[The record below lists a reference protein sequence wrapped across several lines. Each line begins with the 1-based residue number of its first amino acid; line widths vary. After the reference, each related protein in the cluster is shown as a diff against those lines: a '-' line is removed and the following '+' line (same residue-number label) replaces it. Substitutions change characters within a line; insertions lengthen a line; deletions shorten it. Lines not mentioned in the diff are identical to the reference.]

1 MAIAEHDDLARKG
14 HVLRLPALAGG
25 SMMLD
30 QPVEDVRQWTRNTIR
45 RPDWTIELDDAAIN
59 EVMAMI
65 RRMQETPLPL
75 LLLHPDQFEL
85 HACREVMRRVKQSLS
100 EGIGLVV
107 IDRLPTDRISAAEA
121 TAVFWTL
128 GYFLSTPVATKWDGT
143 MLYDVTDTGRRFG
156 YGVRGSATNVELS
169 FHTDNAFGVAIPDY
183 VGLLCIRPALQGGI
197 SRFCNLYAAHNAML
211 RHDAALLRRLYQP
224 AFYDRQAEHASE
236 APKILWAP
244 LFQYD
249 GKRLSARLTPNLIR
263 RGYDIAGEKM
273 DDLLIEALD
282 CLEKIT
288 RDEEYWIE
296 FRLEAGQMQYVQNH
310 WCAHFRSAFTD
321 GDDPANKR
329 HLIRVWYREKG
340 ARTYDG

>member
-1 MAIAEHDDLARKG
+1 MAEHAVLARNG
-14 HVLRLPALAGG
+14 HVLRLPAPGG
-25 SMMLD
+25 GTVMLD
-30 QPVEDVRQWTRNTIR
+30 QRVEDVRLWTRNTIR
-45 RPDWTIELDDAAIN
+45 RSDWTIELNDAAIN
-59 EVMAMI
+59 EVITMVE
-65 RRMQETPLPL
+65 RMREAPLPL
-75 LLLHPDQFEL
+75 LLLHPDQFDL
-85 HACREVMRRVKQSLS
+85 RACRDVMRRVKQSLS
-100 EGIGLVV
+100 EGAGLVL
-107 IDRLPTDRISAAEA
+107 IDRLPMDRISAAEA

-183 VGLLCIRPALQGGI
+183 VGLLCIRPALVGGI
-197 SRFCNLYAAHNAML
+197 SRFCNLYAVHNAML

-236 APKILWAP
+236 APQVMLAP

-282 CLEKIT
+282 RLENIT

-296 FRLEAGQMQYVQNH
+296 FRLEGGQMQYVQNH
-310 WCAHFRSAFTD
+310 WCAHFRSAFSD